1 MINKY
6 RILTL
11 DIVAMQSNST
21 LKKLDIFYSDQN
33 GDIISSNLINGTT
46 VSFPKKII
54 QRELTNKEIK
64 KYEKGDLF

>member
-1 MINKY
+1 
-6 RILTL
+6 
-11 DIVAMQSNST
+11 
-21 LKKLDIFYSDQN
+21 
-33 GDIISSNLINGTT
+33 LINGTT